1 MSAITTPLVWEHV
14 QPAAAR
20 RLLTGA
26 IDAFAERGFQATT
39 TRDIASRAGMSPAAL
54 YVHYS
59 SKERL
64 LFEISLYGH
73 RAALEILRQANA
85 EAETRDA
92 GGEAPVGSSAG
103 ARDAGGDAPVGSGA
117 GARGAGGDAAGGSG
131 AAGSARLAVTGGS
144 SRTPADRLRAMVSAF
159 TAWHAE
165 HHTIARVVQYELA
178 ALSPEHFAEVATIR
192 RAISDLVEQVL
203 SDGVADGSFAVKD
216 LPGTTLAV
224 LSLSIDVARWYDPGR
239 RAAPGELGNLY
250 ADLAL
255 RMVAA

>member
-1 MSAITTPLVWEHV
+1 MAKRLLSFANPVQSVNVSAVTSPLVWEHV

-54 YVHYS
+54 YVHYP

-73 RAALEILRQANA
+73 QAALAVLQ
-85 EAETRDA
+85 EA
-92 GGEAPVGSSAG
+92 
-103 ARDAGGDAPVGSGA
+103 GDHPSP
-117 GARGAGGDAAGGSG
+117 
-131 AAGSARLAVTGGS
+131 T
-144 SRTPADRLRAMVSAF
+144 DRLRSMVSAF

-178 ALSPEHFAEVATIR
+178 ALTPEHFAEVATIR
-192 RAISDLVEQVL
+192 RAISALIEQVL
-203 SDGVADGSFAVKD
+203 ADGVADGSFAVED

-224 LSLSIDVARWYDPGR
+224 LSLSIDVARWYTPHR
-239 RAAPGELGNLY
+239 TKPVSLGTLY
-250 ADLAL
+250 GDLAL
-255 RMVAA
+255 RMVQA

>member
-1 MSAITTPLVWEHV
+1 MSAVTSPLVWEHV

-54 YVHYS
+54 YVHYP

-73 RAALEILRQANA
+73 RAALEVL
-85 EAETRDA
+85 RDA
-92 GGEAPVGSSAG
+92 
-103 ARDAGGDAPVGSGA
+103 DKGDGP
-117 GARGAGGDAAGGSG
+117 R
-131 AAGSARLAVTGGS
+131 
-144 SRTPADRLRAMVSAF
+144 DRLSGMVSAF
-159 TAWHAE
+159 TTWHAE

-178 ALSPEHFAEVATIR
+178 ALTPEHLAEVAAIR
-192 RAISDLVEQVL
+192 RAISAQLEQAIT
-203 SDGVADGSFAVKD
+203 DGIADGSFTVDD
-216 LPGTTLAV
+216 LPGTTLAI
-224 LSLSIDVARWYDPGR
+224 LSLSIDVARWYSPTR
-239 RAAPGELGNLY
+239 RTPSDLGTLY

-255 RMVAA
+255 RMLQA

>member
-1 MSAITTPLVWEHV
+1 VAKRLLSFTRLVQGVNVSAVTSPLVWEHV

-26 IDAFAERGFQATT
+26 VDAFAERGYQATT

-54 YVHYS
+54 YVHYP

-73 RAALEILRQANA
+73 NAALEVLRSA
-85 EAETRDA
+85 D
-92 GGEAPVGSSAG
+92 VG
-103 ARDAGGDAPVGSGA
+103 P
-117 GARGAGGDAAGGSG
+117 
-131 AAGSARLAVTGGS
+131 
-144 SRTPADRLRAMVSAF
+144 TPADRLRSLVSAF

-178 ALSPEHFAEVATIR
+178 ALSPEHLAEVATIR
-192 RAISDLVEQVL
+192 RAISLQIEQVL
-203 SDGVADGSFAVKD
+203 ADGVAAGDFAVSD

-224 LSLSIDVARWYDPGR
+224 LSLSIDVARWYTPHRGDPE
-239 RAAPGELGNLY
+239 ALGTLY
-250 ADLAL
+250 ADLAH
-255 RMVAA
+255 RMVQA

>member
-1 MSAITTPLVWEHV
+1 MSDSGALWTFRSAKRLLSFAWLRQGVNVSAVTSPLVWEHV

-26 IDAFAERGFQATT
+26 VDAFAERGFQATT

-54 YVHYS
+54 YVHYP

-73 RAALEILRQANA
+73 NAALDVL
-85 EAETRDA
+85 
-92 GGEAPVGSSAG
+92 
-103 ARDAGGDAPVGSGA
+103 
-117 GARGAGGDAAGGSG
+117 RGASTGST
-131 AAGSARLAVTGGS
+131 ASE
-144 SRTPADRLRAMVSAF
+144 RLRSLVSAF
-159 TAWHAE
+159 TAWHAQ

-178 ALSPEHFAEVATIR
+178 ALSPEHLAEVAAIR
-192 RAISDLVEQVL
+192 RAISAQIEHVL
-203 SDGVADGSFAVKD
+203 ADGVRDGSFAVDD

-224 LSLSIDVARWYDPGR
+224 LSLSIDVARWYTPHRGDP
-239 RAAPGELGNLY
+239 AALGKLY

-255 RMVAA
+255 RMVRA

>member
-1 MSAITTPLVWEHV
+1 MSAITSPLVWEHV

-54 YVHYS
+54 YVHYP

-73 RAALEILRQANA
+73 RAALEILS
-85 EAETRDA
+85 EADA
-92 GGEAPVGSSAG
+92 GDS
-103 ARDAGGDAPVGSGA
+103 
-117 GARGAGGDAAGGSG
+117 
-131 AAGSARLAVTGGS
+131 
-144 SRTPADRLRAMVSAF
+144 PADRLRGMVSAF

-178 ALSPEHFAEVATIR
+178 ALSPEHLAEVATIR
-192 RAISDLVEQVL
+192 RAISAKVENVL
-203 SDGVADGSFAVKD
+203 GDGVSDGTFAVDD
-216 LPGTTLAV
+216 LHGTTLAV
-224 LSLSIDVARWYDPGR
+224 LSLSIDVARWYDPVR
-239 RAAPGELGNLY
+239 RAAPRELGQLY
-250 ADLAL
+250 AELAL

>member
-1 MSAITTPLVWEHV
+1 LLSFANLGHGVNVSAVTSPLVWAHV

-54 YVHYS
+54 YVHYP

-73 RAALEILRQANA
+73 RAALEILTAAN
-85 EAETRDA
+85 D
-92 GGEAPVGSSAG
+92 GPSPSQ
-103 ARDAGGDAPVGSGA
+103 
-117 GARGAGGDAAGGSG
+117 
-131 AAGSARLAVTGGS
+131 
-144 SRTPADRLRAMVSAF
+144 RLRGMVSAF

-192 RAISDLVEQVL
+192 RAISTLIEKVL
-203 SDGVADGSFAVKD
+203 ADGVSDGSFAVDD

-224 LSLSIDVARWYDPGR
+224 LSLSIDVARWYDPAR
-239 RAAPGELGNLY
+239 RPAPEALGTLY

-255 RMVAA
+255 RMVQA

>member
-1 MSAITTPLVWEHV
+1 VSAVTSPLVWEHV
-14 QPAAAR
+14 QPPAAR

-26 IDAFAERGFQATT
+26 VDAFAERGFQATT

-54 YVHYS
+54 YVHYP

-73 RAALEILRQANA
+73 RAALEILSAA
-85 EAETRDA
+85 DTGKDP
-92 GGEAPVGSSAG
+92 GE
-103 ARDAGGDAPVGSGA
+103 
-117 GARGAGGDAAGGSG
+117 
-131 AAGSARLAVTGGS
+131 
-144 SRTPADRLRAMVSAF
+144 RLRGMVSAF

-203 SDGVADGSFAVKD
+203 ADGVADGSFVVGD
-216 LPGTTLAV
+216 LHGTTLAV
-224 LSLSIDVARWYDPGR
+224 LSLSIDVARWYSPSRQDPN
-239 RAAPGELGNLY
+239 ELGTLY

-255 RMVAA
+255 RMVQA

>member
-1 MSAITTPLVWEHV
+1 MLSFANLGQGVNVSAITTPLVWEHV

-85 EAETRDA
+85 EA
-92 GGEAPVGSSAG
+92 G
-103 ARDAGGDAPVGSGA
+103 A
-117 GARGAGGDAAGGSG
+117 
-131 AAGSARLAVTGGS
+131 TGGS
-144 SRTPADRLRAMVSAF
+144 SCAPADRLQAMVSAF

-203 SDGVADGSFAVKD
+203 SDGVADGSFAVED

-224 LSLSIDVARWYDPGR
+224 LSLSIDVARWYDPAR
-239 RAAPGELGNLY
+239 RASPSELGNLY

>member
-1 MSAITTPLVWEHV
+1 MSAVTSPLVWEHV

-54 YVHYS
+54 YVHYP

-73 RAALEILRQANA
+73 RAALDVLR
-85 EAETRDA
+85 
-92 GGEAPVGSSAG
+92 
-103 ARDAGGDAPVGSGA
+103 
-117 GARGAGGDAAGGSG
+117 AAGTDGS
-131 AAGSARLAVTGGS
+131 
-144 SRTPADRLRAMVSAF
+144 PEERLRGMVAAF

-178 ALSPEHFAEVATIR
+178 ALTPEHLAEVAVIR
-192 RAISDLVEQVL
+192 RAISAEVEQVL
-203 SDGVADGSFAVKD
+203 ADGVADASFAVD
-216 LPGTTLAV
+216 DPPGTTLAV
-224 LSLSIDVARWYDPGR
+224 LSLAIDVARWYTPHRGDPV
-239 RAAPGELGNLY
+239 ALGALY
-250 ADLAL
+250 ADLAH
-255 RMVAA
+255 RMVQT

>member
-1 MSAITTPLVWEHV
+1 LLSFTLLVQGVNVSAVTDPLVWEHV

-26 IDAFAERGFQATT
+26 VDAFAERGYQATT

-73 RAALEILRQANA
+73 NAALEVLR
-85 EAETRDA
+85 
-92 GGEAPVGSSAG
+92 SA
-103 ARDAGGDAPVGSGA
+103 D
-117 GARGAGGDAAGGSG
+117 
-131 AAGSARLAVTGGS
+131 TGQ
-144 SRTPADRLRAMVSAF
+144 TPADRLRSLVAAF

-178 ALSPEHFAEVATIR
+178 ALSPEHLAEVATIR
-192 RAISDLVEQVL
+192 RAISTQIEQVL
-203 SDGVADGSFAVKD
+203 ADGVADGSFAVPD

-224 LSLSIDVARWYDPGR
+224 LSLSIDVARWYTPHRGDP
-239 RAAPGELGNLY
+239 AALGKLY
-250 ADLAL
+250 ADLAE
-255 RMVAA
+255 RMVQA

>member
-1 MSAITTPLVWEHV
+1 LANLGQGVNVSAITSPLVWEHV

-26 IDAFAERGFQATT
+26 VDAFAERGFQATT

-54 YVHYS
+54 YVHYP

-73 RAALEILRQANA
+73 RAALEILT
-85 EAETRDA
+85 EADA
-92 GGEAPVGSSAG
+92 GDS
-103 ARDAGGDAPVGSGA
+103 
-117 GARGAGGDAAGGSG
+117 
-131 AAGSARLAVTGGS
+131 
-144 SRTPADRLRAMVSAF
+144 PADRLRGMVSAF

-178 ALSPEHFAEVATIR
+178 ALAPEHLAEVATIR
-192 RAISDLVEQVL
+192 RAISAKVEDVL
-203 SDGVADGSFAVKD
+203 ADGVADGTFAVDD
-216 LPGTTLAV
+216 LHGTTLAL
-224 LSLSIDVARWYDPGR
+224 LSLSIDVARWYDPVR
-239 RAAPGELGNLY
+239 RAAPRELGALY

-255 RMVAA
+255 RMVA

>member
-1 MSAITTPLVWEHV
+1 MLSFANLGQGVNVSAVTSPLVWEHV

-54 YVHYS
+54 YVHYP

-73 RAALEILRQANA
+73 RAALEILTAANTA
-85 EAETRDA
+85 D
-92 GGEAPVGSSAG
+92 S
-103 ARDAGGDAPVGSGA
+103 
-117 GARGAGGDAAGGSG
+117 
-131 AAGSARLAVTGGS
+131 
-144 SRTPADRLRAMVSAF
+144 PADRLRAMVSAF

-192 RAISDLVEQVL
+192 RAISALIEKVL
-203 SDGVADGSFAVKD
+203 TDGVSDGTFAVPD

-224 LSLSIDVARWYDPGR
+224 LSLSIDVARWYDPTR
-239 RAAPGELGNLY
+239 RPSPESLGTTY

-255 RMVAA
+255 RMVQT

>member
-1 MSAITTPLVWEHV
+1 MSAVTSPLVWEHV

-54 YVHYS
+54 YVHYP

-73 RAALEILRQANA
+73 RAALEILTAA
-85 EAETRDA
+85 DTGTPA
-92 GGEAPVGSSAG
+92 AG
-103 ARDAGGDAPVGSGA
+103 A
-117 GARGAGGDAAGGSG
+117 
-131 AAGSARLAVTGGS
+131 
-144 SRTPADRLRAMVSAF
+144 TPAAHTRSPEDRLRAMVSAF

-192 RAISDLVEQVL
+192 RAISTLIEKVL
-203 SDGVADGSFAVKD
+203 ADGVSDGTFAVDD

-224 LSLSIDVARWYDPGR
+224 LSLSIDVARWYDPAR
-239 RAAPGELGNLY
+239 RPAPEALGTLY

-255 RMVAA
+255 RMVQA

>member
-1 MSAITTPLVWEHV
+1 MAKRLLSFANPVQSVNVSAVTSPLVWEHV

-54 YVHYS
+54 YVHYP

-73 RAALEILRQANA
+73 QAALAVL
-85 EAETRDA
+85 RDA
-92 GGEAPVGSSAG
+92 GDRPSPTE
-103 ARDAGGDAPVGSGA
+103 
-117 GARGAGGDAAGGSG
+117 
-131 AAGSARLAVTGGS
+131 
-144 SRTPADRLRAMVSAF
+144 RLRSMVSAF

-192 RAISDLVEQVL
+192 RAISAQIEQVL
-203 SDGVADGSFAVKD
+203 ADGVRDGSFTVDD

-224 LSLSIDVARWYDPGR
+224 LSLSIDVARWYTPHR
-239 RAAPGELGNLY
+239 TKPEALGTLY

-255 RMVAA
+255 RMVQA

>member
-1 MSAITTPLVWEHV
+1 VSAVTSPLVWEHV
-14 QPAAAR
+14 QPPAAR

-26 IDAFAERGFQATT
+26 VEAFAERGFQATT

-54 YVHYS
+54 YVHYP

-73 RAALEILRQANA
+73 RAALEILTQA
-85 EAETRDA
+85 EAGTE
-92 GGEAPVGSSAG
+92 SSAV
-103 ARDAGGDAPVGSGA
+103 AI
-117 GARGAGGDAAGGSG
+117 
-131 AAGSARLAVTGGS
+131 GS

-192 RAISDLVEQVL
+192 RAISALIEQVL
-203 SDGVADGSFAVKD
+203 TDGVADGSFAVDD
-216 LPGTTLAV
+216 LHGTTLAV
-224 LSLSIDVARWYDPGR
+224 LSLSIDVARWYSPARQDPGK
-239 RAAPGELGNLY
+239 LGALY

-255 RMVAA
+255 RMVQA

>member
-1 MSAITTPLVWEHV
+1 LANLGQGVNVSAITSPLVWEHV

-54 YVHYS
+54 YVHYP

-73 RAALEILRQANA
+73 RAALEILS
-85 EAETRDA
+85 EADA
-92 GGEAPVGSSAG
+92 GDS
-103 ARDAGGDAPVGSGA
+103 
-117 GARGAGGDAAGGSG
+117 
-131 AAGSARLAVTGGS
+131 
-144 SRTPADRLRAMVSAF
+144 PAERLRGMVSAF

-178 ALSPEHFAEVATIR
+178 ALSPEHLAEVATIR
-192 RAISDLVEQVL
+192 RAISAKVENVL
-203 SDGVADGSFAVKD
+203 GDGVSDGTFAVDD
-216 LPGTTLAV
+216 LHGTTLAV
-224 LSLSIDVARWYDPGR
+224 LSLSIDVARWYDPVR
-239 RAAPGELGNLY
+239 RAAPRELGQLY
-250 ADLAL
+250 AELAL

>member
-1 MSAITTPLVWEHV
+1 MAKRLLSFANPVQSVNVSAVTSPLVWEHV

-54 YVHYS
+54 YVHYP

-73 RAALEILRQANA
+73 QAALAVLR
-85 EAETRDA
+85 EA
-92 GGEAPVGSSAG
+92 
-103 ARDAGGDAPVGSGA
+103 GDQPSP
-117 GARGAGGDAAGGSG
+117 
-131 AAGSARLAVTGGS
+131 TE
-144 SRTPADRLRAMVSAF
+144 RLRSMVSAF

-178 ALSPEHFAEVATIR
+178 ALTPEHLAEVAAIR
-192 RAISDLVEQVL
+192 RAISSQIEQVL
-203 SDGVADGSFAVKD
+203 ADGVRDGSFAVED

-224 LSLSIDVARWYDPGR
+224 LSLSIDVARWYTPHR
-239 RAAPGELGNLY
+239 TKPVSLGTLY
-250 ADLAL
+250 GDLAL
-255 RMVAA
+255 RMVQA